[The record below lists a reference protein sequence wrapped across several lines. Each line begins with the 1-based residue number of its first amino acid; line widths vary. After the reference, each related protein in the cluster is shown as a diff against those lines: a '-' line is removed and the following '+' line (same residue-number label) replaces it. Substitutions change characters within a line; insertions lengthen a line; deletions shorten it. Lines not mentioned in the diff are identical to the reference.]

1 MIICAAQG
9 KSLSETLEI
18 GTKLELLTEA
28 VMVIASE
35 SPKCHLGT
43 Q

>member
-18 GTKLELLTEA
+18 STKLELLTEA
-28 VMVIASE
+28 VMVIAS
-35 SPKCHLGT
+35 
-43 Q
+43 